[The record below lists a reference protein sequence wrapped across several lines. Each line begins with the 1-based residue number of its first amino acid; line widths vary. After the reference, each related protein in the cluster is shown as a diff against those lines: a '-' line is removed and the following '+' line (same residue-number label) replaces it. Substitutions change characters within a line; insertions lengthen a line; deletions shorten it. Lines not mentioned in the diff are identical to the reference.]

1 MRNLRALAVLLV
13 TTTLLLSGCASEENS
28 DSSASSQP
36 FNQADVKFV
45 RAMIPHHRQAIEMAQ
60 LAEKRAADPQV
71 EKLAEQIEAAQ
82 GPEIKTMRNWLKSW
96 EQPTKTNQGGS
107 GSMDH
112 GGSGSMDHAGSGSM
126 DHGGS
131 VGGMAGMMAAGDMQQ
146 LRTAEGAAFD
156 EAFLTM
162 MIEHHKGAIDMA
174 STEEQQ
180 GRNREAVTLAERIQ
194 QDQAAEIELMANL
207 LGD

>member
-1 MRNLRALAVLLV
+1 MRNLRALAVLLA
-13 TTTLLLSGCASEENS
+13 TTTLLVSGCASEES
-28 DSSASSQP
+28 SSSSASSQS

-82 GPEIKTMRNWLKSW
+82 APEIKTMQGWLKSW
-96 EQPTKTNQGGS
+96 GQPMKTNQGGS

-112 GGSGSMDHAGSGSM
+112 GGSGSMDH
-126 DHGGS
+126 GGS
-131 VGGMAGMMAAGDMQQ
+131 VGGMAGMMATGDMKQ
-146 LRTAEGAAFD
+146 LRTAKGAAFD

-180 GRNREAVTLAERIQ
+180 GRNREAVALAERIQ
-194 QDQAAEIELMANL
+194 QDQSAEIELMANL

>member
-1 MRNLRALAVLLV
+1 MRNLRSLAVLLV
-13 TTTLLLSGCASEENS
+13 TTTLLLSGCASEANS

-96 EQPTKTNQGGS
+96 EQPTKTNHGGS

-112 GGSGSMDHAGSGSM
+112 GGSGSM

>member
-96 EQPTKTNQGGS
+96 EQPMKTNQGGS

-112 GGSGSMDHAGSGSM
+112 GGSGSM

>member
-1 MRNLRALAVLLV
+1 MRNLRALAVLLA
-13 TTTLLLSGCASEENS
+13 TTTLLVSGCASEES
-28 DSSASSQP
+28 SSSSASSQS

-71 EKLAEQIEAAQ
+71 KKLAEQIEAAQ
-82 GPEIKTMRNWLKSW
+82 GPEIKTMQGWLKSW
-96 EQPTKTNQGGS
+96 GQPMKTNQGGS

-112 GGSGSMDHAGSGSM
+112 GGSGSMDH
-126 DHGGS
+126 GGS
-131 VGGMAGMMAAGDMQQ
+131 VGGMAGMMATGDMKQ
-146 LRTAEGAAFD
+146 LRTAKGAAFD

-180 GRNREAVTLAERIQ
+180 GRNRQAVTLAERIQ
-194 QDQAAEIELMANL
+194 QDQSAEIELMANL